1 MSEGQTIVESADNS
15 SGAVKVDVDRVLADI
30 NDNIYSGFVEHMGR
44 CVYGGITDY
53 EDSNGLTNDRGH
65 RTDVAE
71 ALKKMKMPVVRYP
84 GGNFCAQYH
93 WLDGVGPKENRP
105 RRVEL
110 AWLNEESNQ
119 FGTDEFMEWCEEMGY
134 EPYLCLN
141 MGTGTLD
148 EALAWLE
155 YCNSDGNTYYANLRR
170 KNGREKPY
178 NVKYWGLG
186 NEIWGPWQ
194 VEQDTAEHYAKKA
207 YQWAKALKLLDS
219 SIQLVACGCTGFDKW
234 DIEVS
239 QKLIGMVD
247 MYSIHLYTSNT
258 DYYKNVTGPAAAERG
273 IQIVSKLLDLAK
285 ITENK
290 PNASVKVCFDE
301 WNVWD
306 PAKAPGQHGAEQI
319 YDLTDAL
326 AVASWLNVF
335 IRQARDVS
343 MANIAQAVNVIS
355 PILTSKTGIVLQTT
369 YYPFVLFS
377 EHMRGKSLNLHVT
390 SPLYKGPTEGF
401 EGELHWAQGVES
413 QIALLDVSAAVNDKT
428 LTVAVVNRSL
438 ENDIAAKF
446 AFDGSFKSDVKIW
459 TLYDDDVSK
468 KNTFDSPNAVV
479 PKESSSSF
487 VQISSSGYTFQKHS
501 FTMLQFTL
509 ENK

>member
-1 MSEGQTIVESADNS
+1 MSETAQTVVESPNS
-15 SGAVKVDVDRVLADI
+15 TAAVVKVDSDRVLGDI

-44 CVYGGITDY
+44 CVYGGIIDY
-53 EDSNGLTNDRGH
+53 EDTNGLTNEKGH

-93 WLDGVGPKENRP
+93 WIDGVGPKEKRP

-110 AWLNEESNQ
+110 AWLNEESNR
-119 FGTDEFMEWCEEMGY
+119 FGTDEFMEWCEAMGY

-170 KNGREKPY
+170 KNGRDKPY
-178 NVKYWGLG
+178 KVKYWGLG

-207 YQWAKALKLLDS
+207 YQWGKALRLLDS
-219 SIQLVACGCTGFDKW
+219 SIKLVACGCTGFDKW
-234 DIEVS
+234 DIEVT

-247 MYSIHLYTSNT
+247 LYSIHLYTSNG

-273 IQIVSKLLDLAK
+273 IQIASRLIDLAK

-290 PNASVKVCFDE
+290 PNANVKICFDE

-306 PAKAPGQHGAEQI
+306 PVKAEGQYGAEQV

-335 IRQARDVS
+335 IRQSRNVG

-355 PILTSKTGIVLQTT
+355 PIFTSKTGLVLQTT

-401 EGELHWAQGVES
+401 TGELQWAQGVEPY
-413 QIALLDVSAAVNDKT
+413 IALLDISAAVNGDK
-428 LTVAVVNRSL
+428 LTVAVVNRSKD
-438 ENDIAAKF
+438 ENISARF
-446 AFDGSFKSDVKIW
+446 GFDGKFKSDIKVW
-459 TLYDDDVSK
+459 TLYDDDVGK
-468 KNTFDSPNAVV
+468 RNTFDEPTAVV
-479 PKESSSSF
+479 PQESTAKF
-487 VQISSSGYTFQKHS
+487 EDVNTKGYKFLKHS
-501 FTMLQFTL
+501 FTMIQLTL
-509 ENK
+509 DN